1 MNTPTDWV
9 SAIAILAA
17 GVILGLVFLFFFRT
31 RRGAARIGGEED
43 LRRKD
48 LEAKRDA
55 LVQQLRDP
63 GLSPDERTRLELET
77 AAVLRALEPAGG
89 GAVAARAVSQ
99 DEELVPASAMNPALK
114 GFLWGAGSFAVLAAL
129 GFFVWQSA
137 NPREEGG
144 MPTGGLPSASQP
156 QQPQMPTDPIVA
168 QLEAAVQREPDNLDL
183 RNNLAQ
189 AYLESDNMIG
199 VFEQTKYVLER
210 KPDDSR
216 ALTFQG
222 LVRMAMGEL
231 PAATSMIEKATQS
244 DPKNIDAWVARSWIY
259 LQQDRVKDAEA
270 MIAEAAKQSPNDKA
284 RLEQVFAQM
293 KQHAEEAKNQPPQTA
308 AGELPPGHPPVD
320 GAQPGGAATAPMA
333 AAPPSPAAGG
343 ERSIRVTLELDPAA
357 RGKQGVLYVMARNPQ
372 GGPPVAV
379 KRMMVTQFPV
389 TFDFGSADSMM
400 GQPLPDKF
408 RLEARLD
415 SDGDAATKPPTDPSA
430 TLNDV
435 SPGTTVKLAL
445 K

>member
-1 MNTPTDWV
+1 
-9 SAIAILAA
+9 
-17 GVILGLVFLFFFRT
+17 
-31 RRGAARIGGEED
+31 
-43 LRRKD
+43 
-48 LEAKRDA
+48 
-55 LVQQLRDP
+55 
-63 GLSPDERTRLELET
+63 
-77 AAVLRALEPAGG
+77 VLRILEPAGA
-89 GAVAARAVSQ
+89 GAVAARAVPQ
-99 DEELVPASAMNPALK
+99 DEDLAAESAMNPALK
-114 GFLWGAGSFAVLAAL
+114 GFLWGAGSFAILAAL

-144 MPTGGLPSASQP
+144 SPTGGLPTASQ
-156 QQPQMPTDPIVA
+156 QQPQMPKDPIVA

-189 AYLESDNMIG
+189 AYLENDNMMG

-210 KPDDSR
+210 KPNDSR

-231 PAATSMIEKATQS
+231 PAATTMIENATKS
-244 DPKNIDAWVARSWIY
+244 DPKNIDAWVALSWIY

-293 KQHAEEAKNQPPQTA
+293 KQHAEESKNPPSQSGA
-308 AGELPPGHPPVD
+308 ASELPPGHPPVD
-320 GAQPGGAATAPMA
+320 GAPAAS
-333 AAPPSPAAGG
+333 AAPSAPPPSPSPAAGG
-343 ERSIRVTLELDPAA
+343 ERSVRVTLELDPAA

-400 GQPLPDKF
+400 GQPLPDTF

-430 TLNDV
+430 MQNDV
-435 SPGTTVKLAL
+435 SPGTAVKLAL